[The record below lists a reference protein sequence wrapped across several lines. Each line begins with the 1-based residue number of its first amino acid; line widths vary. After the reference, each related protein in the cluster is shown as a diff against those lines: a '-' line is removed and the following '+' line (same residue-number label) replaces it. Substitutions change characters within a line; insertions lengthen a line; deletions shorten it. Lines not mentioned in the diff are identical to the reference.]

1 MKAKKSLKKLDL
13 SMERISTL
21 TPDEAKN
28 VKGGL
33 FSSHFICTQSKADV
47 GCTSHSKC
55 TSGSTDI
62 TILCIEF

>member
-1 MKAKKSLKKLDL
+1 MKAKKSLKKLEL
-13 SMERISTL
+13 SMEKISKL

-47 GCTSHSKC
+47 GCTSHTRC
-55 TSGSTDI
+55 GGTDGSGV
-62 TILCIEF
+62 TILCID